1 MKYLLDTHAFLWF
14 VMDDK
19 RLSTEARFLIK
30 DSKNEILF
38 SAATAW
44 EMAIK
49 VRLNRLKIKGN
60 LEPFIMEQLSANNI
74 VPLSITVS
82 HSLYTER
89 LPQIH
94 KDPFDR
100 LIIAQSIVENL
111 QLITKDQD
119 IRKYNLKVVW

>member
-30 DSKNEILF
+30 DSKNEIFF